1 MNIFH
6 ISTAALDEAAMIGAM
21 PAVAVRHERRR
32 QEKRNKRPS
41 LLYLQSPHSRS
52 ATPSPLQS
60 PPASH
65 HFPPELYV
73 CGKVSV
79 LHVVVVSL
87 LLGAVLLIVGL
98 VQLKPGA
105 DASQHRYVLLGS
117 GAFLLV
123 LGVIMAIVRCCLLP
137 WKQRHDLALEAGHH
151 SSVRRDSVAHAK
163 RDSII
168 QAKTNVSTNNDVS
181 TAATT
186 QTEVK
191 LHDEQVAK
199 EKRPT

>member
-1 MNIFH
+1 MLQT
-6 ISTAALDEAAMIGAM
+6 STCPLPDEAAMIGAM

-32 QEKRNKRPS
+32 QEKRTKRPS

-65 HFPPELYV
+65 QFPPEIYV

-79 LHVVVVSL
+79 LHIVVVSL

-117 GAFLLV
+117 GTFLLV
-123 LGVIMAIVRCCLLP
+123 VGVVLAIVRCCLLP
-137 WKQRHDLALEAGHH
+137 WKQRHDLSLEEGHIPIRRESVAG
-151 SSVRRDSVAHAK
+151 VKRDSVVQSRA
-163 RDSII
+163 SI
-168 QAKTNVSTNNDVS
+168 S
-181 TAATT
+181 
-186 QTEVK
+186 EHEGK
-191 LHDEQVAK
+191 LQNEAESK
-199 EKRPT
+199 ETRPT

>member
-1 MNIFH
+1 
-6 ISTAALDEAAMIGAM
+6 MIGAM

-65 HFPPELYV
+65 QFPPEIYV

-79 LHVVVVSL
+79 LHIVVVSL

-105 DASQHRYVLLGS
+105 DASQHRYMLLGS
-117 GAFLLV
+117 GAFLVVVGIALAV
-123 LGVIMAIVRCCLLP
+123 VRCCLLP
-137 WKQRHDLALEAGHH
+137 WKGRPEPGVHIPEAPNPGAAPTPGTANTPGREG
-151 SSVRRDSVAHAK
+151 SRRDSLSAK
-163 RDSII
+163 RNSTKRGSSVEFDSLPPP
-168 QAKTNVSTNNDVS
+168 AKVHETCETRTS
-181 TAATT
+181 
-186 QTEVK
+186 
-191 LHDEQVAK
+191 
-199 EKRPT
+199 

>member
-1 MNIFH
+1 
-6 ISTAALDEAAMIGAM
+6 MIGAM

-65 HFPPELYV
+65 QFPPEIYV

-79 LHVVVVSL
+79 LHIVVVSL

-123 LGVIMAIVRCCLLP
+123 VGVALAVVRCCLLP
-137 WKQRHDLALEAGHH
+137 WKSRQDQGQQQVAIEGAHGHAH
-151 SSVRRDSVAHAK
+151 TAQQNYATTEHRRSSVSHKRGSMTVRGNSSEFDSLPQGAPPPHPPAKVHETSETSRR
-163 RDSII
+163 
-168 QAKTNVSTNNDVS
+168 VSS
-181 TAATT
+181 
-186 QTEVK
+186 
-191 LHDEQVAK
+191 
-199 EKRPT
+199 